1 MLDTAFAHDCDLVEG
16 GAYYV
21 YDNRKSVMHHYESDH
36 NVSGPYTLHGHAWG
50 KLYRG
55 ALFEHLCFPE
65 GYWYED
71 SLLSYLIF
79 PNAKNVWVTGHM
91 AYGYRINQAGIVK
104 SSHGKP
110 KSVDTYW
117 ITEELMAEH
126 ARAGLPADDA
136 YFRYILLQIRLNQ
149 HRIADLPE
157 EIQESVFVLTC
168 DLFCTTYPAD
178 LDVSGNRTLIKAL
191 RTRDFGMYK
200 MCCRLF

>member
-1 MLDTAFAHDCDLVEG
+1 MDNLGEKFTEAHYL
-16 GAYYV
+16 
-21 YDNRKSVMHHYESDH
+21 NTS
-36 NVSGPYTLHGHAWG
+36 
-50 KLYRG
+50 
-55 ALFEHLCFPE
+55 CFPR
-65 GYWYED
+65 
-71 SLLSYLIF
+71 LLVRGLPALLPDF

-117 ITEELMAEH
+117 ITEGLMAEH
-126 ARAGLPADDA
+126 AQAGLPADDA

-168 DLFCTTYPAD
+168 DLFCNTFPAD
-178 LDVSGNRTLIKAL
+178 LDVSGNRTLVKAL

-200 MCCRLF
+200 MCAGFFRSR